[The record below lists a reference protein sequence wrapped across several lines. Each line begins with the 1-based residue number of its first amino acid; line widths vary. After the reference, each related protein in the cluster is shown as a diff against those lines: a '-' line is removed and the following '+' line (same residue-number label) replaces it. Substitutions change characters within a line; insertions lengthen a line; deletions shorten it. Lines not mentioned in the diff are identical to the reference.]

1 MEFIYTDNVAHKF
14 KGKIPEKQLRKL
26 VQETAYPPDTRKEI
40 IKGMASVSNGTEVS
54 GIRD

>member
-54 GIRD
+54 GRRD